1 MCKIIFI
8 GNYKGGVGKTTTTI
22 NLAQHFS
29 ELENKIL
36 TIDLDPQSSLSEIQV
51 NNFHSKKTL
60 KDLPDENT
68 LNYIYELSILKL
80 KKYPGLQ
87 LDFPNTIIQKHTDYY
102 HYIPSSLF
110 YNSGKGLDALAIK
123 MEDNIAYLAILKSFI
138 DTVKE
143 QYDFILIDCP
153 PSSNL
158 ITQSAFLM
166 SDYYLIPT
174 VLDEISTNGVIHY
187 IHTVN
192 NTYKKYCVNGE
203 DAVLAKHYFGN
214 CPKLIGI
221 FYNLLR
227 GQVNYGV
234 ADGSFRGALER
245 EAQKTQQGARYDVN
259 TFKDIYVFPYNINN
273 YIDIARSTGQG
284 IMSKEKTD
292 FAEFSKA
299 VIERIDELEKQ
310 NNDNK
315 ATD

>member
-29 ELENKIL
+29 ESGKKIL

-51 NNFHSKKTL
+51 NNFQSGKTL
-60 KDLPDENT
+60 KDLPDQNT
-68 LNYIYELSILKL
+68 LNYVYELSILKL
-80 KKYPGLQ
+80 KKYPGLK
-87 LDFPNTIIQKHTDYY
+87 LDFPDSIIQKHTNFY

-158 ITQSAFLM
+158 ITQSAFLL

-192 NTYKKYCVNGE
+192 HTYNKYCILGE
-203 DAVLAKHYFGN
+203 DAILARHFFGN

-221 FYNLLR
+221 FYNLIR
-227 GQVNYGV
+227 AQVDYTV
-234 ADGSFRGALER
+234 ANRNFKKALKEDLKKKQEDVQQKK
-245 EAQKTQQGARYDVN
+245 EAQQK
-259 TFKDIYVFPYNINN
+259 IYVFPYNINN
-273 YIDIARSTGQG
+273 YIDIARSTERGT
-284 IMSKEKTD
+284 MAKEKND
-292 FAEFSKA
+292 FPELADA
-299 VIERIDELEKQ
+299 VLNRLEELEK
-310 NNDNK
+310 K
-315 ATD
+315 L

>member
-22 NLAQHFS
+22 NLAQNFS
-29 ELENKIL
+29 QSGYKVL

-60 KDLPDENT
+60 KSLPGEST
-68 LNYIYELSILKL
+68 LNYVYELSILKL
-80 KKYPGLQ
+80 KKYPGLK
-87 LDFPNTIIQKHTDYY
+87 LDFPDSIIQTHTDSY

-110 YNSGKGLDALAIK
+110 YNSGKGLDLLAIE
-123 MEDNIAYLAILKSFI
+123 MEENIEYLAILKNFI
-138 DTVKE
+138 DTIKD
-143 QYDFILIDCP
+143 QYNFVLIDCP

-192 NTYKKYCVNGE
+192 DTYKKYCVNGE
-203 DAVLAKHYFGN
+203 DSILAKHLFGD

-221 FYNLLR
+221 FYNLIR
-227 GQVNYGV
+227 GQVNYTV
-234 ADGSFRGALER
+234 ADRNFKEALEK
-245 EAQKTQQGARYDVN
+245 EWQ
-259 TFKDIYVFPYNINN
+259 DIYVFPYNINN
-273 YIDIARSTGQG
+273 YIDIARASQVGET
-284 IMSKEKTD
+284 SKEKID
-292 FAEFSKA
+292 FSEFSEA
-299 VIERIDELEKQ
+299 VLKRLKELE
-310 NNDNK
+310 
-315 ATD
+315 